1 MHYTLFN
8 GLSSENLF
16 AIIYNK
22 SVVRQKIQFNK
33 LDSNVSWFYTIRNK
47 KRCLKLVLN
56 NKYTALHLS

>member
-33 LDSNVSWFYTIRNK
+33 LDSNLSWFYTIRNK
-47 KRCLKLVLN
+47 KDV
-56 NKYTALHLS
+56 